1 MGAGCI
7 SCLHSGKCVLVTVN
21 ENRSGLGQRRSALFD
36 SVRHI
41 GYINWSNFVQ
51 RTCVTIPSA
60 RSHVWHDLYL
70 LFRPAR
76 LVVPLHFYGAY
87 SISNS
92 PMKNRTLLFTVSILV
107 LSLTVTACT
116 PQRVQVNNVEK
127 IEQSTTAS
135 SSSVVNLIDGTTT
148 ATASANIVIELTASN
163 PAVGET
169 ALDLLKKSGAQ
180 VQATSYGDAGSF
192 VTSINDVTGDAT
204 NYWAFYLNDEYAQQA
219 ADKTVVKDGDRI
231 KFVYERVVMTP

>member
-1 MGAGCI
+1 M
-7 SCLHSGKCVLVTVN
+7 N
-21 ENRSGLGQRRSALFD
+21 
-36 SVRHI
+36 
-41 GYINWSNFVQ
+41 
-51 RTCVTIPSA
+51 
-60 RSHVWHDLYL
+60 
-70 LFRPAR
+70 
-76 LVVPLHFYGAY
+76 
-87 SISNS
+87 
-92 PMKNRTLLFTVSILV
+92 NRTFLFTVSIIL
-107 LSLTVTACT
+107 LSLFVSACT
-116 PQRVQVNNVEK
+116 PQRVQFNNVEK

-135 SSSVVNLIDGTTT
+135 SASTVSLNDGISS

-192 VTSINDVTGDAT
+192 VTSINDTAGDAT
-204 NYWAFYLNDEYAQQA
+204 NYWAFYLNDEYAQMA